1 LTLALAVSAGL
12 ASCSPGP
19 PGDGYVER
27 IERGR
32 ALKDESFLNSPDS
45 PVPASR
51 KGTLLPLA
59 YYPVSED
66 LAIPAELELSP
77 DRSRLQIPTS
87 TGRLRDYER
96 IGTLRFSLDGQPRQL
111 TAFSEVGQPIS
122 RLFVP
127 FADATS
133 GEETYA
139 AGRYL
144 ELDPTATGIYVVDFN
159 TAYHPF
165 CYYNEQYDCPFPPAE
180 NRLAVPIR
188 AGERLPERPATEATR

>member
-1 LTLALAVSAGL
+1 MTLALAVSAGL

-27 IERGR
+27 IEEGR

-59 YYPVSED
+59 YYPISED
-66 LAIPAELELSP
+66 LAVPAELELSP

-111 TAFSEVGQPIS
+111 AAFSEVGQPIS

-127 FADATS
+127 FADGTS
-133 GEETYA
+133 GEKPTPPA
-139 AGRYL
+139 ATSSSTRRPPASTSSTSTP
-144 ELDPTATGIYVVDFN
+144 PTTRSAT
-159 TAYHPF
+159 TTSR
-165 CYYNEQYDCPFPPAE
+165 YDCPFPPAE
-180 NRLAVPIR
+180 NRLAIPIR